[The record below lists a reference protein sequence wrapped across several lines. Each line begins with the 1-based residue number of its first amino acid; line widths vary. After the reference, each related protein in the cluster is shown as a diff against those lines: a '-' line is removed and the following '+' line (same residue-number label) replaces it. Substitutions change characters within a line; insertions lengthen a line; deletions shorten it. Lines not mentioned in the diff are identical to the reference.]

1 MAAPAKQLSDANPG
15 GSGLGQS
22 ATDKISFYGIT
33 PVVQAAIAAAGTD
46 AGTTQT
52 LANDLRT
59 KLIAL
64 GLVKA

>member
-1 MAAPAKQLSDANPG
+1 MAKRELSRNSPDG
-15 GSGLGQS
+15 TSLGQS
-22 ATDKISFYGIT
+22 ATDKLGFHGVT
-33 PVVQAAIAAAGTD
+33 PVVQATIAADGSD

-52 LANDLRT
+52 LANDLRA

>member
-1 MAAPAKQLSDANPG
+1 MAAPSKQLSDANPG

-33 PVVQAAIAAAGTD
+33 PVVQATIAAAGTD
-46 AGTTQT
+46 AATTQT

-64 GLVKA
+64 GLVAA

>member
-1 MAAPAKQLSDANPG
+1 MAIGEYVGNKHPDGTSF
-15 GSGLGQS
+15 GQAS
-22 ATDKISFYGIT
+22 DKISFYGIT
-33 PVVQAAIAAAGTD
+33 PVAQATIAAAGTD
-46 AGTTQT
+46 AATTQA